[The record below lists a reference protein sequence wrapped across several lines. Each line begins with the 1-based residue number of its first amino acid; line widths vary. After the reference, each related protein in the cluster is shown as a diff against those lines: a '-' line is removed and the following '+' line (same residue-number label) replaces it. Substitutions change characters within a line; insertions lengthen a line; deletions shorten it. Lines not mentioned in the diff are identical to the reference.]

1 MTEGPEEPEK
11 CPALACAGWLHHT
24 ATQDNAV
31 DKTMAKLSIRDA
43 AQLVGKHDTTILRA
57 IDAGKLSATK
67 NVHGQWEID
76 PAELQ
81 RVYDVVADAGGES
94 ASNGALRDAASAGG
108 RSAHAADD
116 GAVKLQLLER
126 ELANKHE
133 RIEALERERD
143 RERRLL
149 QERIDDLQKD
159 RDNWREQASQN
170 TRLLEHQQS
179 QEERLREELK
189 RKEEAAEAAAREAAK
204 PKGLLARMFGS

>member
-1 MTEGPEEPEK
+1 MQLRQH
-11 CPALACAGWLHHT
+11 AS
-24 ATQDNAV
+24 QDNAV
-31 DKTMAKLSIRDA
+31 ENAMAKLSIRDA

-57 IDAGKLSATK
+57 IDAGKLSASK

-76 PAELQ
+76 PSELQ
-81 RVYDVVADAGGES
+81 RVYDIVGDPDGES
-94 ASNGALRDAASAGG
+94 PATGALRDAASAGA
-108 RSAHAADD
+108 RTAQAPND
-116 GAVKLQLLER
+116 GAIQQQLLER
-126 ELANKHE
+126 ELANKSE
-133 RIEALERERD
+133 RIEALERERE

-179 QEERLREELK
+179 QEDRLREELK
-189 RKEEAAEAAAREAAK
+189 RKDEAAEAAREAAK

>member
-1 MTEGPEEPEK
+1 MQLRQH
-11 CPALACAGWLHHT
+11 AS
-24 ATQDNAV
+24 QDNAV
-31 DKTMAKLSIRDA
+31 ENAMAKLSIRDA

-57 IDAGKLSATK
+57 IDAGKLSAGK

-81 RVYDVVADAGGES
+81 RVYEIVADPGGES
-94 ASNGALRDAASAGG
+94 QANGALRDAASAGA
-108 RSAHAADD
+108 RSAHAPD
-116 GAVKLQLLER
+116 GEPVKLQLLER
-126 ELANKHE
+126 ELANKSE
-133 RIEALERERD
+133 RIEALEHERD

-149 QERIDDLQKD
+149 QERIEDLQKD

-179 QEERLREELK
+179 QEDRLREELK
-189 RKEEAAEAAAREAAK
+189 RKDEAAEAAREAAK